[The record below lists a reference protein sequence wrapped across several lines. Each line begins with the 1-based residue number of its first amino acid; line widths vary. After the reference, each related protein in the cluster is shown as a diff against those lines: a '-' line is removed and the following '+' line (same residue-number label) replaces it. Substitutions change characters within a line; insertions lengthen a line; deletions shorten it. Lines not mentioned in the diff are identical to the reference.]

1 MTTVEF
7 SKLRS
12 IVQKHSSFYWIFINT
27 LGYYIINNNVVGQY
41 LQKIHI
47 APYLML
53 VYAFVISPV
62 VSGLFFGLIQLGYM
76 KIINRELFI
85 RHWSLMTSLSFFLI
99 NLINSYLALFL
110 SQIIYKTTDI
120 NFPSTS
126 NIFTGNVIG
135 GEMDLSIKILIV
147 AFMGIAM
154 GIVSGLALGLFPSF
168 SIMNKEIKREWIRR
182 VIISMCIS
190 FVVNSIFYTV
200 AYDRNLLGRHLG
212 SLYTFGLLFTGFI
225 YGASTRNTIKKLIT
239 GGLNP
244 S

>member
-53 VYAFVISPV
+53 VYAFVIIPV

-200 AYDRNLLGRHLG
+200 AYDRNLLGRHLE

>member
-12 IVQKHSSFYWIFINT
+12 IVQKHSSLNWILVNT

-190 FVVNSIFYTV
+190 FVVSSIFYTV